1 MAGSC
6 LGTTCNTSWY
16 RLLAGVQSLLGV
28 DCAIRHY
35 TKHGGKTPH
44 KDTPPLA
51 IWLLYVFMAYFAP
64 GSADN
69 ITVVTCLAL
78 YCPLL
83 VIRIVWSHRCQHRH
97 CMKSDN
103 LACTRA
109 CHCYEHACPIHINF
123 YDVVY
128 LTLGN
133 WTWKWWVESHIN
145 GATHIDTELCTA
157 RMHVRAVFMFRSACV
172 LYSCCAI

>member
-6 LGTTCNTSWY
+6 LGTTCNTSWFM
-16 RLLAGVQSLLGV
+16 LLAGVQNLLGV
-28 DCAIRHY
+28 DCAMRHY

-44 KDTPPLA
+44 KDTPSLA
-51 IWLLYVFMAYFAP
+51 IWLLYVFMACFAP

-78 YCPLL
+78 SCPLL

-97 CMKSDN
+97 CMNSDN
-103 LACTRA
+103 LACTRF
-109 CHCYEHACPIHINF
+109 CHCYEKACPIHINF

-133 WTWKWWVESHIN
+133 WTWEWWVESQIH
-145 GATHIDTELCTA
+145 GATHIDTELY
-157 RMHVRAVFMFRSACV
+157 MYSSHACA
-172 LYSCCAI
+172 SCFYVSQRLCAL